1 MEIQKKIN
9 ELMQNKDF
17 VDAFQNVSTPEE
29 VVDLFGRNGVE
40 VPLAIA
46 QELFQPVA
54 AEGELTEDALDDV
67 AGGGFCRTAGK
78 AVFWGAG
85 YLGARL
91 ANWDA
96 AKSRSYAN
104 KCSKL
109 GGALGTAMD
118 WAIGAGL

>member
-1 MEIQKKIN
+1 MEIQEKIN

-17 VDAFQNVSTPEE
+17 AEAFENVSTPEE

-40 VPLAIA
+40 VPLEIA

-54 AEGELTEDALDDV
+54 AEGELTEDELDDV
-67 AGGGFCRTAGK
+67 AGGGFISSAGK

-91 ANWDA
+91 AKWDK
-96 AKSRSYAN
+96 AKSRAYAN

-109 GGALGTAMD
+109 GSALGSAMD
-118 WAIGAGL
+118 WAL